1 MAKNK
6 KDPALD
12 NVGLDDDMFT
22 DLDFEDSDLASFS
35 IDGDEFDADE
45 DRKPVG
51 KLQKFTKELN
61 YVGQSAMAGAAGG
74 IAEKVRKSL
83 PEVGSMASEAMT
95 IMSDAQRL
103 RNDVVQNARPVL
115 NQTKI
120 ITRQLTKYAEDVI
133 PTKVY
138 NKLMDAL
145 GPEED
150 KREEKLSKEEERQA
164 ALAREMASIF
174 KLQTKQK
181 IYEKKQ
187 EAVQRIMDERIA
199 SSRYQESTGIM
210 SDIRN
215 QMFFQTSFLKKT
227 FTAYIK
233 KDLELKYR
241 SLFLQEDTLETLR
254 ITAQMQEERL
264 DAINH
269 NTALP
274 DSQKIQLLEV
284 ASKQLKE
291 QALSM
296 LTQGGQNVLSKYMGG
311 IFKNIQKEYIEPGL
325 EMVGTFN
332 DSIESFMEM
341 LQLEDEMGGGGG
353 ARKSLMGMLGGAV
366 GGIFGHK
373 MGRGILEK
381 IPKDVRDQLTSMSK
395 MGSQGL
401 ALYLDQARRGELDSS
416 IIGKLEGILD
426 VLAPK
431 LEREKFEVTNKS
443 FTDPNGV
450 APITNRFTKTVEEII
465 PGYLSKQLQMLEL
478 LATGKMREEQHWSFK
493 QNDFVGISTIQ
504 KEITTA
510 YVGTRESRMAR
521 MQGHVDM
528 LRKEAGKENNKLAA
542 VSIEENAKDL
552 SIVIQNLIEAKRW
565 WSYNG
570 ETSMGIVP
578 ELIQELALA
587 PDVPEG
593 PDDNRTLVKDLIKS
607 NEFLRIAF
615 SGIKNPKQVAKAM
628 CTQLFLPSQDP
639 NKVYGPRNQTFY
651 QIYNERI
658 TREIHNQAQINLDNV
673 LNDFGYARFAKH
685 LGKVNEYG
693 AFVADDDIRRSL
705 HHDVTD
711 YDVAAST
718 VYSDYDASGKR
729 IKEKTGLE
737 KALDSMKDFD
747 FKEKI
752 RGFFNTVDELFAACF
767 EKVGAGAVYDKIKEV
782 VKWPFEKIAAFC
794 DATKQTFRDL
804 SDKSR
809 KFVLQA
815 VANLAKDS
823 EWELLKDVVA
833 TFMEE
838 DGSPRKNIPAH
849 ELAKLADKLPGARA
863 FLKRVYAEENQNK
876 MKYWFVRS
884 MLVDCPALQYLG
896 LMSDDEYTDF
906 LNTTKDYPGIR
917 ESILKGNLE
926 KFRELE
932 SLRGKGSVD
941 NVLMDNQA
949 LMAMQDLLDGKKA
962 EEEPEVD
969 KDGKPKKLS
978 KRQEELRAK
987 QAAEDAEV
995 RAYLQSQIN
1004 SKATFGDRSKYAT
1017 GTDVTEPGFNKLVSW
1032 LNRQLGTD
1040 IKGYS
1045 DKELKAMAKQQ
1056 LDQMKQLETAKADAE
1071 KINRQRIALM
1081 EKYREEVNRKLE
1093 VGTVAEEA
1101 SRAYEESQKVGF
1113 ISLIDKAIN
1122 KVTAVVEIET
1132 QLKKLEAR
1140 TKAADFDSMVKL
1152 TNQIEA
1158 SMMALKPDID
1168 EIDSLMASQDPPIR
1182 VPKGN
1187 LYGSKEAFTTCWDDS
1202 HNPSKILGRLIALRK
1217 YLVSYWKR
1225 KITSAQNTVFKYETD
1240 ETKTNKK
1247 GVTKFINP
1255 LKQLE
1260 ADIEKLTAE
1269 ADKAE
1274 EKYKSLGLRYGIKT
1288 TDVRKVF
1295 DNANEQSV
1303 DFFLR
1308 KGMDREEKKAAKEFG
1323 QMTAAELQEYYK
1335 DLSEQEFAER
1345 LKNKSPEGLPVEQD
1359 FLKSGNVAENQL
1371 SELKAIRSVI
1381 EAFRGDVAYFFQ
1393 AQGVNV
1399 PGASGSGSR
1408 LVSATGAPIRFAEGG
1423 FLSKLKN
1430 WGKSTFGFGGKSSG
1444 GGFVDEPTLID
1455 GGQSLVGEHGPELV
1469 IPLNN
1474 NKKSLLTYLQAK
1486 MFFEGKDGPGVALN
1500 KIRNAGNWMSA
1511 NPLMHPF
1518 DTFMN
1523 WYQNEYMPSWGSNA
1537 DVIAAANTQYLPT
1550 EIEKRDFH
1558 SHLAGKKRGWL
1569 HPITGMRHAM
1579 ADMRKG
1585 MYESKALHPF
1595 RTMKL
1600 AANEQLNHIS
1610 DFSSLVKNDF
1620 RMFGKFFT
1628 DNPLFHPF
1636 ATYRDRKPKAYAGG
1650 KDLGDQELTPEQ
1662 KSQLLVA
1669 LGMGNTHFQDLYKKF
1684 TDKDGYI
1691 DQAKAKYN
1699 ETKTIVDGKLDVTK
1713 TWIDEKKKSAK
1724 TSLSKLWS
1732 TLKGISD
1739 KSKLTTFFK
1748 KLQAFFTLIAASK
1761 TSLEEEMDEADRRVV
1776 KELRLVFVG
1785 KKSPADIDS
1794 GALMGCNESL
1804 RDFVLTAQQIADK
1817 HKGKIDA
1824 VRDTLNKIKD
1834 NEFIKGTLD
1843 KGKDLT
1849 EKGKGAVL
1857 KGYEKVKGWGGAI
1870 LGAIKNWLTNE
1881 SGTLI
1886 DIQTRALDALI
1897 AIHGVLSD
1905 GLVVAGYKTSVQGG
1919 QHDIEHTK
1927 TFGETVKGWG
1937 RKAWDK
1943 TKSGVKAV
1951 VWDAPM
1957 WGVKTVGRAGRD
1969 FATNRYCD
1977 VYRRPAAN
1985 QKLGP
1990 DLLLIPEEMFKQGVF
2005 FDKEGKERVKSV
2017 ADITQP
2023 VYDGNGDPLISAG
2036 DIKQGLVDED
2046 EVSIT
2051 TFGSRAGR
2059 IGRSIATAPLRAAH
2073 WAGKKIWEKIPG
2085 FSAVRK
2091 AVSIATAPLAFIKAS
2106 FSRWVDIYKKDHV
2119 KADEVLVTAKDLEAG
2134 LLEFY
2139 DGTEIK
2145 DAHKINKPVIWKNMP
2160 ANGSRAGNVAI
2171 STDDIKDGLVTKNNE
2186 PLDRFANKLGG
2197 VVNLL
2202 ARGVGKVAGMVG
2214 GGMGAVISG
2223 AWSITKKAWDF
2234 LSKKKDPY
2242 IDVYEKD
2249 KIEPGKP
2256 LITGK
2261 GIREGKYY
2269 FADGTQVKSAYGITQ
2284 AVLDD
2289 DGKTCIDED
2298 QIKTGLV
2305 DINGGSLSKWSGRS
2319 LIGKVATGLPTVAWH
2334 AAKFIGKTAWKGVKA
2349 VGRVLG
2355 RVLGITSEAADN
2367 VAYGIGSFFNG
2378 IFGSD
2383 RVRRKDLETI
2393 VGERLQKIYD
2403 LLAMKFG
2410 GGVSGDADGDGDRD
2424 GSYKDQQEKKKERE
2438 AKRRA
2443 KTEEFR
2449 KKQEAEHMKKLGIAQ
2464 APSGESSSS
2473 IFGELAEI
2481 FGVSAAMD
2489 WWKNKKEKAK
2499 QKIRDGAATT
2509 RGKIATGLSKA
2520 GSAIGGA
2527 LKGGATALG
2536 GALFDM
2542 LPGLGGNDP
2551 SGRSLRDRYEMAKL
2565 RAWYR
2570 GQELYGQGADKLK
2583 GKLGALSDM
2592 LPGMGDG
2599 ALRDRFER
2607 ARLRSWYQTQDL
2619 YGQGVDKLKAMRSG
2633 GKGKLGAL
2641 LERIPGLG
2649 TDPSG
2654 RTLHDRMDMAKLR
2667 GWYKAQELYGQGAD
2681 KLKALGGTAGNI
2693 ASKYGGMAGNALR
2706 TAGGFIAP
2714 KLAGMAAGASGLLG
2728 TAGSAIAGAAA
2739 TAGGALASGL
2749 GTAMGAAAGLL
2760 TNPVGWAILAAGAA
2774 YGGYKLLSWMFSDS
2788 KNEKEW
2794 KAVRYRAY
2802 GTSKKNEDMLED
2814 LEKETLKIIFR
2825 QRGELSKEEIEG
2837 FAKQCGLVNGGY
2849 IFGLIGGD
2857 NDKTKD
2863 EKTEYFTTWYTKR
2876 FRPIFEAYA
2885 KIVANATGKYDSIDV
2900 DAIPAEKYKECITSF
2915 KGEVSRITDDKLVKD
2930 LVPNVAGYTKYQ
2942 RAKKLEEASKL
2953 REGGK
2958 EGDVNGIIGKM
2969 KQAQLDREHEKR
2981 VKDDVKA
2988 GGAVGALASMEL
3000 ERIQERRKANRK
3012 GLKGF
3017 LLNAKDFALKW
3028 GKMLLGISALE
3039 WLGEAFGI
3047 IDTKENKLWKQARY
3061 DYYGIDVKLQADAM
3075 DDFEKEMLPV
3085 VDGDED
3091 PPEDVSEWMDRFG
3104 LNGIVTRNVANKAG
3118 GYFFDPRTHLARAI
3132 QGVGKLAGGIAS
3144 MFNTKEDDE
3153 KEDLKKEYFERWM
3166 YGRFFPI
3173 YDAYV
3178 TTVRELTGTE
3188 PGDKVNVDKIKKRDQ
3203 RKALGQFT
3211 ETAKGIIDNDPEMK
3225 NILPTPEGFEKWYKD
3240 QKAKADA
3247 KKAKDEEATK
3257 NELAGITGA
3266 GGVALSDEELQKKKD
3281 NHEQLSATEEARLS
3295 LNQRLQDQ
3303 KAREGETAI
3312 GGFFREADG
3321 MLNDAGRFL
3330 ARWTLALPYR
3340 MLGFDV
3346 AQSQETYEWR
3356 AVRAE
3361 YYGLKEK
3368 DLNSAMRDFE
3378 EDVLEIVDG
3387 EEPEMDEDTLRKY
3400 YRMIML
3406 GDYNSS
3412 IARGIMNVGRAIGSL
3427 FTSDEEDDL
3436 EDERFAYFCTWYAK
3450 RFRPLYELYVNTVRA
3465 VTEGEPGDEP
3475 DVDDIPEELY
3485 VKTLST
3491 FMRSADNFLG
3501 KDPNTKKLIPTIE
3514 GFEAYLEEKE
3524 AAQAKQQMGETPP
3537 PSVDVMAGAILDKE
3551 EEKKK
3556 EEYEAARLGQQA
3568 THEAM
3573 KQAKKDN
3580 EESQASIA
3588 DRILSGLTELANSE
3602 IFTNP
3607 GAALA
3612 NVGWKIVDWL
3622 FGDSENVQNW
3632 KRIKYEGYGVD
3643 PKKHRSA
3650 INDLEDDVLDI
3661 IDGKKAEFTED
3672 ELKDIAEDF
3681 GLIDQ
3686 GSFFKLLGGDSE
3698 EVIRERMN
3706 YFSTWYA
3713 TRFRPIFESYVKII
3727 RAATGYEASFWTSAT
3742 PDPDGIQDNMQQKVL
3757 EQFKK
3762 QVDAIVGRGEVK
3774 KFGPDLESFEK
3785 YKQAKKEEEARQRA
3799 AATAD
3804 GNQAAASA
3812 LAEKKAEEK
3821 EAADRAKANE
3831 AQREANEQAKKQAEA
3846 AANSSSAG
3854 GSGTNGADPNNSGGA
3869 TDVINKAANATFET
3883 SSSAGSGG
3891 AAGGGGGSDGS
3902 TGDSTPSEAGKTV
3915 TKLNLKGLGDIKP
3928 MDENVLAAQFA
3939 NMKLTRGK
3947 RNNNPGNVIVTS
3959 WTRKRPGF
3967 IDGDR
3972 VKGGKGAAPYGKGNT
3987 GMARFSAP
3995 EFGIATALTLTK
4007 DTYGKQG
4014 LDTIRKITHKYSP
4027 PHENNTAQLI
4037 RQYSKA
4043 SGFKPDEK
4051 INWENQEAIKR
4062 YMAEKFRMESS
4073 IKFPDDV
4080 MNRAFALVY
4089 GGSEGATGETQDGSM
4104 NPGNG
4109 TASSSDSNTGGS
4121 AAQGASGDAGSS
4133 TGAGNAT
4140 GGGDAGGSTG
4150 GGGGSSAGGAGASAG
4165 GGAASSGDANQ
4176 RAEAAQQQANQAAGQ
4191 ATDNQ
4196 GAAGAQAGGGAKGN
4210 IVRPTNSNVI
4220 TSPFGPRNVPGGSKN
4235 HKGVDLRARQG
4246 QPIFATH
4253 AGKVAVSSPN
4263 YGTIGIEHPDGIAT
4277 EYMHLSKRQVKA
4289 GDQVTTGQQIGLAGG
4304 VGAGGKPNA
4313 YTPHLHFGVAKGKFA
4328 WNKSNWIDPEPWFK
4342 KNQISTSRKGQ
4353 PGNNDMAP
4361 LSDAQADGKTG
4372 NEQSA
4377 EALGQEIAK
4386 KDPSAMA
4393 PENTKGTTPEAN
4405 ANAQMSQTIKDNP
4418 PAGNS
4423 GDSAASASA
4432 SAATANAGSA
4442 AGGGTD
4448 TGVAVA
4454 SDTPSQT
4461 GSVGSNGGDTELAEL
4476 KLMRGVLEGIRED
4489 MRGYFG
4495 NGSSSGGSGGGD
4507 SSSGGGSS
4515 DNKTTEVKKEEK
4527 KDDAQQA
4534 KLKDAFN
4541 KYSGQDEQQKKLGN
4555 LFETMKNQGAQKDL
4569 GNAFNK
4575 YSDMGK
4581 QQNLGALFNKHK
4593 DPVNSA
4599 KVAPQQYA

>member
-1 MAKNK
+1 MAKK
-6 KDPALD
+6 HTKDPAVD
-12 NVGLDDDMFT
+12 NLGFDDDMFS
-22 DLDFEDSDLASFS
+22 DLDMDDSDLAGLDF
-35 IDGDEFDADE
+35 GDESDDIN
-45 DRKPVG
+45 DDNRKPVG
-51 KLQKFTKELN
+51 KLRSMTKYLN
-61 YVGQSAMAGAAGG
+61 AAGESAMAGAAAT
-74 IAEKVRKSL
+74 IAHKVKKAM
-83 PEVGSMASEAMT
+83 PEVGSLASEALNVA
-95 IMSDAQRL
+95 SDVERF
-103 RNDVVQNARPVL
+103 RYDVTQQARPVV
-115 NQTKI
+115 NQLKI
-120 ITRQLTKYAEDVI
+120 TTRQAAKFAEELI
-133 PTKVY
+133 PKKAY
-138 NKLMDAL
+138 QKIMEAL
-145 GPEED
+145 GPENDERD
-150 KREEKLSKEEERQA
+150 EKISKDDERKNA
-164 ALAREMASIF
+164 MASEMSKIF
-174 KLQTKQK
+174 KAQMA
-181 IYEKKQ
+181 ERMVDRRQ
-187 EAVQRIMDERIA
+187 EATKRIIDDRIA
-199 SSRYQESTGIM
+199 SSRHAESTGM
-210 SDIRN
+210 LSDIRT
-215 QMFFQTSFLKKT
+215 QAFFNTRFLKTT
-227 FTAYIK
+227 FTAYMQ
-233 KDLELKYR
+233 KDLELSYR
-241 SLFLQEDTLETLR
+241 KMYIQEDILESIR
-254 ITAQMQEERL
+254 ISSQMQEERL
-264 DAINH
+264 DAIRH
-269 NTALP
+269 NTSLP
-274 DSQKIQLLEV
+274 DSQKIQLMEL
-284 ASKQLKE
+284 ASQQMKQ
-291 QALSM
+291 QAMSF
-296 LTQGGQNVLSKYMGG
+296 LTKGGAGALQKFFGG
-311 IFKNIQKEYIEPGL
+311 TLKNIQEEYITPMLDSVGTMAEMGSSFLEMLGL
-325 EMVGTFN
+325 EENPDVKKSLAGMA
-332 DSIESFMEM
+332 
-341 LQLEDEMGGGGG
+341 GG
-353 ARKSLMGMLGGAV
+353 AA
-366 GGIFGHK
+366 GGILGSK
-373 MGRGILEK
+373 VIRPILK
-381 IPKDVRDQLTSMSK
+381 KLPPDVVKYLETNAS

-401 ALYLDQARRGELDSS
+401 VLLLDQFRRGEITIGDGSNSVVNGLQSLLDT
-416 IIGKLEGILD
+416 IL
-426 VLAPK
+426 PQIQ
-431 LEREKFEVTNKS
+431 RENLTVSNDIYKNLDKPGQITNK
-443 FTDPNGV
+443 FI
-450 APITNRFTKTVEEII
+450 ATVEQVI
-465 PGYLSKQLQMLEL
+465 PGYLAKQLAMLEYMAYGRKEERIYDFKSLKFVTSKEAKADFMNQVYGSKEDQIARAQGHYNRVKDL
-478 LATGKMREEQHWSFK
+478 LIYTDESGHTVETRSKAIIKQSTGYKKEIALFIENLAKVNHLWANDNDKPVGAVDLNSIADVAAAGIPTNETIDWLEGANEYQKVAFRGIKDPSTFATFMLEVLAPMNPNTGKREPDQNVIPAINSQVVRSMSQEEIPKAQEYIRRYGNIHLIKDEIFKTNKSGDLVIREDVRRETMDAVTAEDMDSQLSVKYDYFGKEVKKKSDYEELLDRLNPMKMVRSAVGAVKDVGEGIFNAVGLGDQYRSFVESNTGLLGDITSWFK
-493 QNDFVGISTIQ
+493 EKRQSWD
-504 KEITTA
+504 EITKKWK
-510 YVGTRESRMAR
+510 G
-521 MQGHVDM
+521 
-528 LRKEAGKENNKLAA
+528 
-542 VSIEENAKDL
+542 
-552 SIVIQNLIEAKRW
+552 EAKRW
-565 WSYNG
+565 AWHRLMEVEFLQPFVYVFFDKNGNRRKPGEISPADMAQSLAKYPHLYYALHTALGYNKKDNYD
-570 ETSMGIVP
+570 EDPRFNTTSDLSWFLSQVLP
-578 ELIQELALA
+578 RPLLILAAMSEEDIKTLNNSIDKNQICKELAQETIKTYTALL
-587 PDVPEG
+587 DRLEG
-593 PDDNRTLVKDLIKS
+593 TTFHDYYLES
-607 NEFLRIAF
+607 
-615 SGIKNPKQVAKAM
+615 M
-628 CTQLFLPSQDP
+628 HLFLDD
-639 NKVYGPRNQTFY
+639 KG
-651 QIYNERI
+651 
-658 TREIHNQAQINLDNV
+658 NLDVRNIMKIKGPGANATEEERKAYQDFNV
-673 LNDFGYARFAKH
+673 NARQFLDEVSDIGTEAQ
-685 LGKVNEYG
+685 VYG
-693 AFVADDDIRRSL
+693 AFDPTERKKIMTQRLGSL
-705 HHDVTD
+705 S
-711 YDVAAST
+711 A
-718 VYSDYDASGKR
+718 
-729 IKEKTGLE
+729 
-737 KALDSMKDFD
+737 
-747 FKEKI
+747 
-752 RGFFNTVDELFAACF
+752 
-767 EKVGAGAVYDKIKEV
+767 
-782 VKWPFEKIAAFC
+782 
-794 DATKQTFRDL
+794 
-804 SDKSR
+804 
-809 KFVLQA
+809 
-815 VANLAKDS
+815 
-823 EWELLKDVVA
+823 
-833 TFMEE
+833 
-838 DGSPRKNIPAH
+838 
-849 ELAKLADKLPGARA
+849 
-863 FLKRVYAEENQNK
+863 
-876 MKYWFVRS
+876 
-884 MLVDCPALQYLG
+884 
-896 LMSDDEYTDF
+896 
-906 LNTTKDYPGIR
+906 
-917 ESILKGNLE
+917 
-926 KFRELE
+926 
-932 SLRGKGSVD
+932 
-941 NVLMDNQA
+941 QA
-949 LMAMQDLLDGKKA
+949 LAAISYAAGQSGGTKSMQLTEAQQEKLKKRDEMRDDVLKEAREKA
-962 EEEPEVD
+962 EEAE
-969 KDGKPKKLS
+969 KLRIE
-978 KRQEELRAK
+978 KMRKADEKIQALAGVRAK
-987 QAAEDAEV
+987 QEDHV
-995 RAYLQSQIN
+995 READ
-1004 SKATFGDRSKYAT
+1004 A
-1017 GTDVTEPGFNKLVSW
+1017 
-1032 LNRQLGTD
+1032 
-1040 IKGYS
+1040 
-1045 DKELKAMAKQQ
+1045 AKQQ
-1056 LDQMKQLETAKADAE
+1056 LAELNKRFHQLKRMKNKIRSTERELERVSKELDALFELLKHSDNESLQTRYNAKLAE
-1071 KINRQRIALM
+1071 KNNLIDRIAQMRNSLDEM
-1081 EKYREEVNRKLE
+1081 YKPAKDLE
-1093 VGTVAEEA
+1093 GNEHSTGWEA
-1101 SRAYEESQKVGF
+1101 
-1113 ISLIDKAIN
+1113 
-1122 KVTAVVEIET
+1122 
-1132 QLKKLEAR
+1132 
-1140 TKAADFDSMVKL
+1140 
-1152 TNQIEA
+1152 
-1158 SMMALKPDID
+1158 
-1168 EIDSLMASQDPPIR
+1168 
-1182 VPKGN
+1182 
-1187 LYGSKEAFTTCWDDS
+1187 
-1202 HNPSKILGRLIALRK
+1202 
-1217 YLVSYWKR
+1217 
-1225 KITSAQNTVFKYETD
+1225 
-1240 ETKTNKK
+1240 
-1247 GVTKFINP
+1247 
-1255 LKQLE
+1255 LE
-1260 ADIEKLTAE
+1260 ADILATSKKCSPESFMAIEQEIQTTLGELNEARKEVREATVSANKQLNASRSIFKDYGSLDFTNEIRKVANQEYASSGYRGQRKADQADRVKSLQREAEEARKKAEREEAEKLLESKRTAHE
-1269 ADKAE
+1269 RHDYIEIPDYDK
-1274 EKYKSLGLRYGIKT
+1274 I
-1288 TDVRKVF
+1288 
-1295 DNANEQSV
+1295 
-1303 DFFLR
+1303 
-1308 KGMDREEKKAAKEFG
+1308 
-1323 QMTAAELQEYYK
+1323 
-1335 DLSEQEFAER
+1335 
-1345 LKNKSPEGLPVEQD
+1345 PEGVSTP
-1359 FLKSGNVAENQL
+1359 L
-1371 SELKAIRSVI
+1371 SELQAIHRVLV
-1381 EAFRGDVAYFFQ
+1381 ETRKDHQYFYSTMGSLRPGVRADNTF
-1393 AQGVNV
+1393 AQNAGFVNK
-1399 PGASGSGSR
+1399 P
-1408 LVSATGAPIRFAEGG
+1408 TPI
-1423 FLSKLKN
+1423 
-1430 WGKSTFGFGGKSSG
+1430 GFGG
-1444 GGFVDEPTLID
+1444 IA
-1455 GGQSLVGEHGPELV
+1455 GEHGPEV
-1469 IPLNN
+1469 IVPLNQN
-1474 NKKSLLTYLQAK
+1474 QEAKDAFAQAAAYHA
-1486 MFFEGKDGPGVALN
+1486 DGVAS
-1500 KIRNAGNWMSA
+1500 GN
-1511 NPLMHPF
+1511 
-1518 DTFMN
+1518 
-1523 WYQNEYMPSWGSNA
+1523 
-1537 DVIAAANTQYLPT
+1537 
-1550 EIEKRDFH
+1550 IEKH
-1558 SHLAGKKRGWL
+1558 AAGGL
-1569 HPITGMRHAM
+1569 VDPITGKSLKPFGKGGLNFPPKVIEWMKKNGIKLGAEGDIKSVQDFRRMLNSGFIDIDELQLDPQEIDNLMKAM
-1579 ADMRKG
+1579 MQYEVDNSEAKSFIDRFKNWSGGVKESADKKLEEITG
-1585 MYESKALHPF
+1585 ILKEAGFTTENKDKAL
-1595 RTMKL
+1595 
-1600 AANEQLNHIS
+1600 
-1610 DFSSLVKNDF
+1610 
-1620 RMFGKFFT
+1620 
-1628 DNPLFHPF
+1628 
-1636 ATYRDRKPKAYAGG
+1636 
-1650 KDLGDQELTPEQ
+1650 
-1662 KSQLLVA
+1662 
-1669 LGMGNTHFQDLYKKF
+1669 
-1684 TDKDGYI
+1684 
-1691 DQAKAKYN
+1691 AKANAYKD
-1699 ETKTIVDGKLDVTK
+1699 IVVDKVKDTAKAGK
-1713 TWIDEKKKSAK
+1713 AK
-1724 TSLSKLWS
+1724 VDALFSKLKDIDKV
-1732 TLKGISD
+1732 KGIKECWNKWEEFLRIIRTPD
-1739 KSKLTTFFK
+1739 
-1748 KLQAFFTLIAASK
+1748 AE
-1761 TSLEEEMDEADRRVV
+1761 LEEALSDADRRIV
-1776 KELRLVFVG
+1776 KSLRNISIDNINPLKNIDDSTLGAATPVLAKFVRLSQRIFG
-1785 KKSPADIDS
+1785 PIDS
-1794 GALMGCNESL
+1794 VKDFLSSTKDKIESTETGKMLMDAAGS
-1804 RDFVLTAQQIADK
+1804 AKDK
-1817 HKGKIDA
+1817 LSETGG
-1824 VRDTLNKIKD
+1824 KIKD
-1834 NEFIKGTLD
+1834 KVFEGWEKS
-1843 KGKDLT
+1843 KDFL
-1849 EKGKGAVL
+1849 GNVWGAL
-1857 KGYEKVKGWGGAI
+1857 
-1870 LGAIKNWLTNE
+1870 KNWLTNE
-1881 SGTLI
+1881 SGSLI
-1886 DIQTRALDALI
+1886 DIQSRALDVLI
-1897 AIHGVLSD
+1897 AIHGILND

-1937 RKAWDK
+1937 KKAWDK

-2298 QIKTGLV
+2298 QIKNGLV
-2305 DINGGSLSKWSGRS
+2305 DIEGNSLSKWSGRS

-2499 QKIRDGAATT
+2499 QKVKAGAAST
-2509 RGKIATGLSKA
+2509 RGKIASGLSRA
-2520 GSAIGGA
+2520 GGA

-2536 GALFDM
+2536 GALMDM
-2542 LPGLGGNDP
+2542 LPSMGGMALGD
-2551 SGRSLRDRYEMAKL
+2551 
-2565 RAWYR
+2565 
-2570 GQELYGQGADKLK
+2570 
-2583 GKLGALSDM
+2583 
-2592 LPGMGDG
+2592 
-2599 ALRDRFER
+2599 
-2607 ARLRSWYQTQDL
+2607 RLRGAAGAAGGGLTGWLGKFRRPADFQSAGDMWSGSYWHPSTMRDKYELGRLRGWYGAQEM
-2619 YGQGVDKLKAMRSG
+2619 YGKGVDKLKAMRAG
-2633 GKGKLGAL
+2633 GPGKLSMLNQRLAGLLPMEAFDSAGDMWGNSYWDPNRTVRDRNTLTGRLGAKWDTAKDFM
-2641 LERIPGLG
+2641 R
-2649 TDPSG
+2649 G
-2654 RTLHDRMDMAKLR
+2654 RANVAGRAIGDAAGRVGGMASR
-2667 GWYKAQELYGQGAD
+2667 
-2681 KLKALGGTAGNI
+2681 
-2693 ASKYGGMAGNALR
+2693 YGGMAGNALR

-2728 TAGSAIAGAAA
+2728 SATSAIAGAATA
-2739 TAGGALASGL
+2739 AGGALASGL

-2857 NDKTKD
+2857 SDKTKD

-2915 KGEVSRITDDKLVKD
+2915 KGEVSRITGDKLVKD

-3266 GGVALSDEELQKKKD
+3266 GNVALSDEELQKKKD
-3281 NHEQLSATEEARLS
+3281 NREQLSATEEARLS

-3346 AQSQETYEWR
+3346 ANSKETYEWR

-3427 FTSDEEDDL
+3427 FNNDEEDDL

-3537 PSVDVMAGAILDKE
+3537 PPVDVMAGAILDKE

-3650 INDLEDDVLDI
+3650 ITDLEDDVLDI

-4014 LDTIRKITHKYSP
+4014 LNTIRKITHKYSP

-4165 GGAASSGDANQ
+4165 GGAASSGDA
-4176 RAEAAQQQANQAAGQ
+4176 QQQANDTAKGAPE
-4191 ATDNQ
+4191 NP
-4196 GAAGAQAGGGAKGN
+4196 GAAGSQSGGQVAGGKGY
-4210 IVRPTNSNVI
+4210 VRPTNSNVI

-4235 HKGVDLRARQG
+4235 HKGIDLRARQG
-4246 QPIFATH
+4246 QPIYA
-4253 AGKVAVSSPN
+4253 AGKGKVVASTKH
-4263 YGTIGIEHPDGIAT
+4263 YGTIAIEHPDGMST
-4277 EYMHLSKRQVKA
+4277 EYMHLSKRNVKD
-4289 GDQVTTGQQIGLAGG
+4289 GDQVSAGQEIGAAGG
-4304 VGAGGKPNA
+4304 VGAGGLVK
-4313 YTPHLHFGVAKGKFA
+4313 YVPHLHFGVAKGKFN
-4328 WNKSNWIDPEPWFK
+4328 WKRSNWIDPEPWLK
-4342 KNQISTSRKGQ
+4342 SNQINVSRKGM

-4361 LSDAQADGKTG
+4361 LSDADAEGKTG

-4377 EALGQEIAK
+4377 EALGQEVAK
-4386 KDPSAMA
+4386 KDPSAVA

-4515 DNKTTEVKKEEK
+4515 DNKTTEAKKEEK